1 MKRCPD
7 CRRDYT
13 DDTLLYCLDDGT
25 ALLDGPASMDEPATA
40 LLSEPGAVATGFRGG
55 EDQTRPQINTT
66 GQTAILHTGVEAK
79 PRRNSGNLSERQS
92 LSAHRAAKPLI
103 AVGIAVVLLI
113 SGFFGYRYF
122 SPTKQIESIAVMP
135 FVNESGNAD
144 VEYLSDGITETL
156 INSLAQLPRLSVKAR
171 SSVFHYKGKTVVPQ
185 TIGNELSVQ
194 AILNGRVVQRGDN
207 LTLSLE
213 LVDARTGNQMWG
225 EQYNRKMME
234 LVSLQSQIARDV
246 SHKLRAKLTGAE
258 QQQVAKNYT
267 ENTEAYQLYLQGRY
281 HWNKRKPEEHKK
293 AIQYFEQAIELD
305 PNYAL
310 AYAGLADCYAVSSS
324 PVKGQ
329 ERMAKLRSAANK
341 ALELDPSLGEPHA
354 ALANVSWEERDWAGA
369 EREFKRAIEL
379 NPNYATAHQWYGELL
394 TRLGRHDEAISEI
407 KRARELDP
415 LSLII
420 NSDMIYILSMARRY
434 DEAIEQ
440 GRRTLEMDASW
451 NPAHYEIT
459 ITYAFKGMYEESL
472 AEAEKALEFSDRSPE
487 KKEADKQEL
496 AAIRDA
502 YRKLGARGFWQKMLG
517 FEKQDLAK
525 GEEVSSF
532 FMAEI
537 YANLGDKGEALKWLE
552 KAVEERDVEIDLIKV
567 YPAFDN
573 LRSEPRFQDLLR
585 RIGLPQ

>member
-1 MKRCPD
+1 MKRCPE
-7 CRRDYT
+7 CSRDYY
-13 DDTLLYCLDDGT
+13 DDTLSFCLADGT
-25 ALLDGPASMDEPATA
+25 ELVYGLSDDEPATA
-40 LLSEPGAVATGFRGG
+40 ILSEPPALAGG
-55 EDQTRPQINTT
+55 HSVSENPTRPFIHTTDQTAVLP
-66 GQTAILHTGVEAK
+66 
-79 PRRNSGNLSERQS
+79 SGIGDLPKRSFDKR
-92 LSAHRAAKPLI
+92 LI
-103 AVGIAVVLLI
+103 AAPFILAIIVLG
-113 SGFFGYRYF
+113 GFFGYRYLG
-122 SPTKQIESIAVMP
+122 SNTERIESIAVMP
-135 FVNESGNAD
+135 FVNESGITDN
-144 VEYLSDGITETL
+144 EYLSDGMTETL
-156 INSLAQLPRLSVKAR
+156 INSLSQLPRLSVKAR

-194 AILNGRVVQRGDN
+194 AILNGRVVQRGEN

-213 LVDARTGNQMWG
+213 LVDARTGNQIWG
-225 EQYNRKMME
+225 EQYNRKMTE
-234 LVSLQSQIARDV
+234 LVSLQSEIARDV

-293 AIQYFEQAIELD
+293 AIQYFEQAIALD

-341 ALELDPSLGEPHA
+341 ALDLDPSLGEPHA

-369 EREFKRAIEL
+369 ERELKRAIEL
-379 NPNYATAHQWYGELL
+379 NPDYATAHQWYGELL

-502 YRKLGARGFWQKMLG
+502 YRKLGARGFWQKRLG

-573 LRSEPRFQDLLR
+573 LRSEPRYQDLVR
-585 RIGLPQ
+585 RVGLPQ

>member
-1 MKRCPD
+1 
-7 CRRDYT
+7 
-13 DDTLLYCLDDGT
+13 L
-25 ALLDGPASMDEPATA
+25 A
-40 LLSEPGAVATGFRGG
+40 
-55 EDQTRPQINTT
+55 
-66 GQTAILHTGVEAK
+66 
-79 PRRNSGNLSERQS
+79 
-92 LSAHRAAKPLI
+92 
-103 AVGIAVVLLI
+103 I
-113 SGFFGYRYF
+113 SGLGYWFFANR
-122 SPTKQIESIAVMP
+122 SANNPQIESIAVLP
-135 FVNESGNAD
+135 FVNETGNAD
-144 VEYLSDGITETL
+144 NEYLSDGMTETL
-156 INSLAQLPRLSVKAR
+156 INNLSQLPRLSVKAR
-171 SSVFHYKGKTVVPQ
+171 SSVFHYKGKEISPQ
-185 TIGNELSVQ
+185 TIGSELSVQ
-194 AILNGRVVQRGDN
+194 AILNGRVVQRGEN

-213 LVDARTGNQMWG
+213 LVDARTGNQIWG
-225 EQYNRKMME
+225 EQYNRKMTE
-234 LVSLQSQIARDV
+234 LVSLQSEIARDV

-293 AIQYFEQAIELD
+293 AIQYFEQAIALD